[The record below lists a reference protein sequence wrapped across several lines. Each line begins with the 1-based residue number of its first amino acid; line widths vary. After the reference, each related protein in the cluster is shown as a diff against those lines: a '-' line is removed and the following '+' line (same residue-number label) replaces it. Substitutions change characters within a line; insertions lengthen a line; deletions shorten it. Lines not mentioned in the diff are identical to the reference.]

1 MNRMTLQIL
10 QNIISKSEVL
20 IKIGVLSNL
29 LILFVLF
36 DLLRVWDFFGYF
48 FVKCCYL
55 ISEKI

>member
-1 MNRMTLQIL
+1 MTLQIL